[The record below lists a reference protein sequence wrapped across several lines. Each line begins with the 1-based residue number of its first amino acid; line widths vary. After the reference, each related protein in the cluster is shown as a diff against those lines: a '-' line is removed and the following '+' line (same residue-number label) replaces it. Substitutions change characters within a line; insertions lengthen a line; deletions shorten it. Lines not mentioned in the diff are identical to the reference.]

1 MMETTVNSGMTV
13 EKLEAYRG
21 LTSEMK
27 GLREQID
34 SLYDTYRSPQLLM
47 SDGGSHSMSASSPTE
62 SAVAKILKLEKTYRK
77 KHEEA
82 VDLLAEVE
90 NWLSQVPD
98 AEIRSICRHHYIL
111 NKSWAQTSAI
121 VYGFPSYYNSRKRV
135 MRYFGREK

>member
-1 MMETTVNSGMTV
+1 METTMTI

-21 LTSEMK
+21 LTSEMQA
-27 GLREQID
+27 LSQQIT
-34 SLYDTYRSPQLLM
+34 SLYDTYRSPQLM
-47 SDGGSHSMSASSPTE
+47 SNGSHSMSAGSPTE
-62 SAVAKILKLEKTYRK
+62 NAVAKILKLEETYRRK
-77 KHEEA
+77 YEEA

-90 NWLSQVPD
+90 NWLSQVED

-111 NKSWAQTSAI
+111 NKSWSQTSAI

>member
-1 MMETTVNSGMTV
+1 MEKTTMTV

-27 GLREQID
+27 ALSLQIT
-34 SLYDTYRSPQLLM
+34 SLYDTYRSPQLM
-47 SDGGSHSMSASSPTE
+47 SNGSHSTSASSPTE
-62 SAVAKILKLEKTYRK
+62 SAVSKILKLEKIYRNK
-77 KHEEA
+77 YEVA

-98 AEIRSICRHHYIL
+98 AEIRSICRHHYLL
-111 NKSWAQTSAI
+111 NKSWSQTSAI
-121 VYGFPSYYNSRKRV
+121 VCGYPSYYSARKKI

>member
-1 MMETTVNSGMTV
+1 MDMTI

-27 GLREQID
+27 ALSQQIT
-34 SLYDTYRSPQLLM
+34 SLYDTYRSPQLM
-47 SDGGSHSMSASSPTE
+47 NNGGHSMSVSSPTE
-62 SAVAKILKLEKTYRK
+62 SAVCKILKLEKTYSA

-82 VDLLAEVE
+82 VDLLTEVE
-90 NWLSQVPD
+90 NWLSQVED

-111 NKSWAQTSAI
+111 NKSWSQTS
-121 VYGFPSYYNSRKRV
+121 VVVCGYPSYYAARKKV

>member
-1 MMETTVNSGMTV
+1 METTVNSGMTV

-21 LTSEMK
+21 LTSEIK

-34 SLYDTYRSPQLLM
+34 SLYDTYRSPQLM

-62 SAVAKILKLEKTYRK
+62 SAVAKILKLEEIYRK
-77 KHEEA
+77 KYEEG
-82 VDLLAEVE
+82 VDLLGEVE

-111 NKSWAQTSAI
+111 NKSWSQTSAI
-121 VYGFPSYYNSRKRV
+121 VYGYPSYYPARKKV